1 MRVSRARGD
10 RTSNIDKF
18 LHEVKSICWFRT
30 AAFVAVLPLGPS
42 AEGQAPDPRMAWVK
56 IAPYFDPPAEFSRP
70 SGPYPSLLRF
80 YDGRPVA
87 TVGDWPLRRREIRD
101 YWMSVMGPW
110 PPLLGKPAFERHG
123 LERRGRLSQFRV
135 RIEVAPG
142 VMQDGYLLVP
152 SASGALPA
160 VLVPYYDAETGA
172 GLNQAKEPFL
182 DFGYQLANRGFVTL
196 SIGAPGGDARNPL
209 SNGAQCQPL
218 SYLAYIAANCFNALA
233 NLPEVDPKRIGIVG
247 HSYGGKWAMFASCLY
262 DKFACAAWSDPGVV
276 FDETRGPTN
285 YWEEWYLGRDPEH
298 PRRLAPGE
306 YGYVTPKT
314 PRTGAYKRL
323 VDEGHDLV
331 ELHGLMAPRPF
342 LVSGGSVD
350 YQGRWSVLDYTVAVD
365 RFLGFKNRVAMTNR
379 PFHPPTAD
387 SDEQICAF
395 FEHFLM
401 MTASSPGKEK

>member
-1 MRVSRARGD
+1 MRASYTRENQAYNVD
-10 RTSNIDKF
+10 RF
-18 LHEVKSICWFRT
+18 LHEMKSIRWARM
-30 AAFVAVLPLGPS
+30 AAFIGVLPLCLW
-42 AEGQAPDPRMAWVK
+42 AERQAPDPGTASAK

-80 YDGRPVA
+80 YDGRQVK
-87 TVGDWPLRRREIRD
+87 TMEEWSLRRREIRD

-110 PPLLGKPAFERHG
+110 PPLLAKPAFERHD
-123 LERRGRLSQFRV
+123 LVRRGHLSQYHVRV
-135 RIEVAPG
+135 EVAPG
-142 VMQDGYLLVP
+142 FMQDGYLLVP
-152 SASGALPA
+152 DGSGALPA

-172 GLNQAKEPFL
+172 GLNPKEPFL

-196 SIGAPGGDARNPL
+196 SIGAPGGDARNPPL
-209 SNGAQCQPL
+209 NGARCQPL

-262 DKFACAAWSDPGVV
+262 EKFACAVWSDPGIV

-298 PRRLAPGE
+298 PRHLAPGE
-306 YGYVTPKT
+306 YGFVTPKT

-350 YQGRWSVLDYTVAVD
+350 FQGRWEVLDYTVAVN

-379 PFHPPTAD
+379 PFHPPTAE
-387 SDEQICAF
+387 SDDQICAF
-395 FEHFLM
+395 LEDILM
-401 MTASSPGKEK
+401 GASRPGNKN

>member
-1 MRVSRARGD
+1 
-10 RTSNIDKF
+10 
-18 LHEVKSICWFRT
+18 
-30 AAFVAVLPLGPS
+30 
-42 AEGQAPDPRMAWVK
+42 
-56 IAPYFDPPAEFSRP
+56 
-70 SGPYPSLLRF
+70 
-80 YDGRPVA
+80 
-87 TVGDWPLRRREIRD
+87 
-101 YWMSVMGPW
+101 
-110 PPLLGKPAFERHG
+110 
-123 LERRGRLSQFRV
+123 
-135 RIEVAPG
+135 
-142 VMQDGYLLVP
+142 MQDGYLLVP
-152 SASGALPA
+152 DGSGALPA

-172 GLNQAKEPFL
+172 GLNPKEPFL

-196 SIGAPGGDARNPL
+196 SIGAPGGDARNPPL
-209 SNGAQCQPL
+209 NGARCQPL

-262 DKFACAAWSDPGVV
+262 EKFACAVWSDPGIV

-298 PRRLAPGE
+298 PRHLAPGE
-306 YGYVTPKT
+306 YGFVTPKT

-350 YQGRWSVLDYTVAVD
+350 FQGRWEVLDYTVAVN

-379 PFHPPTAD
+379 PFHPPTAE
-387 SDEQICAF
+387 SDDQICAF
-395 FEHFLM
+395 LEDILM
-401 MTASSPGKEK
+401 GASRPGNKN

>member
-1 MRVSRARGD
+1 M
-10 RTSNIDKF
+10 
-18 LHEVKSICWFRT
+18 KSLCWFRP
-30 AAFVAVLPLGPS
+30 AALIGVLPLCLS
-42 AEGQAPDPRMAWVK
+42 AGGQTPDPGMASVK

-80 YDGRPVA
+80 YDGRQVKTA
-87 TVGDWPLRRREIRD
+87 EDWSLRRREIRD

-110 PPLLGKPAFERHG
+110 PPLLEKPVFERHDV
-123 LERRGRLSQFRV
+123 ERRGRLLQYRV
-135 RIEVAPG
+135 RVESAPG
-142 VMQDGYLLVP
+142 LMQDGYLLVP
-152 SASGALPA
+152 DKSGAMPA

-196 SIGAPGGDARNPL
+196 SIGAPGGDARNPPW
-209 SNGAQCQPL
+209 NGSRCQPL
-218 SYLAYIAANCFNALA
+218 SYLAYIAANCLNALA
-233 NLPEVDPKRIGIVG
+233 NLPDVDPKRIGIVG
-247 HSYGGKWAMFASCLY
+247 HSYGGKWAMFASCLN
-262 DKFACAAWSDPGVV
+262 DKFACAAWSDPGIV

-285 YWEEWYLGRDPEH
+285 YWEDWYLGRDPEH
-298 PRRLAPGE
+298 PRHLAPGE

-314 PRTGAYKRL
+314 PRTGAYRRL

-350 YQGRWSVLDYTVAVD
+350 YQGRWSVLDYAVEVNS
-365 RFLGFKNRVAMTNR
+365 FLGFKNRVAMTSR
-379 PFHPPTAD
+379 PFHPPSAE
-387 SDEQICAF
+387 SDDQICAF

-401 MTASSPGKEK
+401 AASIPANEQPITATVK